1 LKRRDI
7 LPNKDARNHL
17 KILKIVSPE
26 DPTKLVGPGE
36 PGSICIRKPL
46 MMKGYLNREDE
57 TRKFFDSDGFAH
69 VGDIVKFDQEGKIY
83 YIERF
88 KEMIK

>member
-1 LKRRDI
+1 MTSYLNSLIQVVSPDD
-7 LPNKDARNHL
+7 PS
-17 KILKIVSPE
+17 KIL
-26 DPTKLVGPGE
+26 GPGE
-36 PGSICIRKPL
+36 PGEILVRKPL
-46 MMKGYLNREDE
+46 MMKGYLNREEE

-69 VGDIVKFDQEGKIY
+69 IGDIVKYDETGRIY

>member
-1 LKRRDI
+1 
-7 LPNKDARNHL
+7 
-17 KILKIVSPE
+17 
-26 DPTKLVGPGE
+26 
-36 PGSICIRKPL
+36 
-46 MMKGYLNREDE
+46 MMKGYLNREEE

-69 VGDIVKFDQEGKIY
+69 IGDIVKYDESGRIY